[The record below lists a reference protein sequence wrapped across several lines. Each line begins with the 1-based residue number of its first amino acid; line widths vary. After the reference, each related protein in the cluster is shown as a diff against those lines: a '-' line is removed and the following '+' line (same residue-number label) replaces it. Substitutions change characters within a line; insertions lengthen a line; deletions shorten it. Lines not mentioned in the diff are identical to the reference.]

1 MHNNF
6 TLREWDSQFFN
17 RRIFS
22 FGLPVIEISSHDW
35 PKNSLTTVKVDS
47 ANSFF
52 LDEVNKH
59 KFSFVEGE
67 LVFKKL
73 LPVTIKSALITDFG
87 AYIATDSSLDELKFI
102 VSDLYVNSRFREPWF
117 TPTER
122 NSFYQMW
129 VENAVLS
136 KFDDCC
142 LVLKNE
148 GSISGF
154 VTIRIRGGEAT
165 IGLIGVP
172 EPFQGQGIGK
182 KLLELV
188 QDYCVAKK
196 ATVINVA
203 TQTSN
208 ISAANLYSKT
218 GFAIADISYWFYKQV

>member
-22 FGLPVIEISSHDW
+22 FELPVIEIASHDW
-35 PKNSLTTVKVDS
+35 PKNSLTTIKVLSSDS
-47 ANSFF
+47 SF
-52 LDEVNKH
+52 LDEVNRH
-59 KFSFVEGE
+59 GFSFVEGE
-67 LVFKKL
+67 LVFKKAV
-73 LPVTIKSALITDFG
+73 PVTTKLASLTDFD
-87 AYIATDSSLDELKFI
+87 AFITTENSIAELKLL

-117 TPTER
+117 TATER

-129 VENAVLS
+129 VENAVLA

-154 VTIRIRGGEAT
+154 VTIRIRESEAT
-165 IGLIGVP
+165 IGLIGVA

-182 KLLELV
+182 RLLELV
-188 QDYCVAKK
+188 QDYCVSKK
-196 ATVINVA
+196 ATVIKVA